1 MSMNRSP
8 KLRPTPWDAL
18 VVLAVL
24 ALTIAVGWRFWRA
37 PADSAPTLAVV
48 SVDGEEIERLPLSD
62 AERTY
67 TSRGY
72 TLHAVFSS
80 DGVRVTEADCPTQD
94 CVRTGEIR
102 RAGESIV
109 CLPARIV
116 ITLTGSPPDYDVI
129 AG

>member
-1 MSMNRSP
+1 MSRNDSP

-24 ALTIAVGWRFWRA
+24 ALAAVCALWFWRA
-37 PADSAPTLAVV
+37 PSGEVLTAVV
-48 SVDGEEIERLPLSD
+48 SIDGAEVERLPLAD

-72 TLHAVFSS
+72 TVRAVFTA
-80 DGVRVTEADCPTQD
+80 DGVRVSGADCPTQD
-94 CVRTGEIR
+94 CVRTGEIT

-116 ITLTGSPPDYDVI
+116 ITLTGGSPDFDVI